1 MASPISNPSSVDAVP
16 VPEPLLMLRTRD
28 TRLEG
33 FMSDNELDDPF
44 FPLAGV
50 MYSVNLSSEMVRTD
64 GFRMPFYVIGV
75 EAMSPTDGRPY
86 VDTQH

>member
-1 MASPISNPSSVDAVP
+1 MASPISNTSSVDAVP

-33 FMSDNELDDPF
+33 FISDNELDDPV

-50 MYSVNLSSEMVRTD
+50 M
-64 GFRMPFYVIGV
+64 
-75 EAMSPTDGRPY
+75 
-86 VDTQH
+86 